1 MDAVARTQTMET
13 EMIEI
18 VKSIKTQ
25 VSKTGC
31 VKSST
36 LARAEKYL
44 AQHPMSE
51 CTPLGMEVRKF
62 INAMK
67 AA

>member
-1 MDAVARTQTMET
+1 MDGVARTQTT
-13 EMIEI
+13 EIGMLAI
-18 VKSIKTQ
+18 VKSIQTQ
-25 VSKTGC
+25 VAKTGC